1 MTEHQTNDLA
11 GIAAYQDICAEIE
24 LLKLRAEDQEK
35 SLKYARRKMSRSLPW
50 SDGQPVV
57 VPLDKALIEYDTA
70 LTGLQQTLIALRDK
84 EYIRQRME
92 AAIGQIQGLNKAVEY
107 HRDALGLPL
116 KVIAERLG
124 YSHDHIKRVSS
135 KLPRR
140 QKRIRKR

>member
-1 MTEHQTNDLA
+1 MINQIELN

-35 SLKYARRKMSRSLPW
+35 SLKYARRKMSSSLPW

-57 VPLDKALIEYDTA
+57 VPLDKALKEYDTA
-70 LTGLQQTLIALRDK
+70 LIGLQQTLIALRDK

-92 AAIGQIQGLNKAVEY
+92 AAIGQIQGLDKAVEY
-107 HRDALGLPL
+107 QRDALGLPL

-124 YSHDHIKRVSS
+124 YSEGHIKNVSS
-135 KLPRR
+135 RIPRR
-140 QKRIRKR
+140 RPRRRIRK

>member
-1 MTEHQTNDLA
+1 MTEQQMTDLT

-35 SLKYARRKMSRSLPW
+35 SLKYARRKMSSGLPW

-57 VPLDKALIEYDTA
+57 VPLDKALKEYDTA
-70 LTGLQQTLIALRDK
+70 LIGLQQTLIALRDK

-92 AAIGQIQGLNKAVEY
+92 AAIGQIQGLDKAVEY
-107 HRDALGLPL
+107 QRDALGLPL

-124 YSHDHIKRVSS
+124 YSERHIKRISS
-135 KLPRR
+135 GIPRR
-140 QKRIRKR
+140 RKRIRER